1 MKTIFSLGLL
11 AVLNIAL
18 LFLIHWFVLVTVG
31 PGEETDAFF
40 AGMAVP
46 QLILAILGGSL
57 MQVLVPLL
65 SVSEGEHFQRDTW
78 GFFIFV
84 GACLSLIAISLFF
97 LAPLWV
103 PFFVPGF
110 SNTAKV
116 LMIVLTRIQLIGMV
130 FTALSSVL
138 WAVYQS
144 RKYFIWVAFVPVFTN
159 AVSLGGLVWALPRY
173 GITSAAWVGVLGVV
187 LQTLLLIPIL
197 GHYRKPDWKSNIYRE
212 AWKQVKPLF
221 LGACYYKTDPLVD
234 RLLTSMAPVGGLSLF
249 YLGHQIYGAA
259 TQVINKSI
267 VAPVVPLLAR
277 NANEENWKTF
287 RDTYQKRLL
296 WIIAVTGLSYFI
308 FLFIGESALK
318 FIFSSRDMSEE
329 HSTLLWWIMVC
340 LVGTFIGG
348 AGAQLTSAAFYTRG
362 DTRTPTKLG
371 VWTYTLYVPIKVW
384 VFMRYGI
391 TGLAISTSLYFVVNF
406 LLQVNFL
413 EVFYSKRHE
422 YIQNEA
428 R

>member
-1 MKTIFSLGLL
+1 MKTILSLGSL
-11 AVLNIAL
+11 AVLNILL
-18 LFLIHWFVLVTVG
+18 LFLIHWFILVTVG

-40 AGMAVP
+40 AGMAMP

-57 MQVLVPLL
+57 IQVLVPMFT
-65 SVSEGEHFQRDTW
+65 VREGERFKRDTW
-78 GFFIFV
+78 GLFLIV
-84 GACLSLIAISLFF
+84 GGLLSVIALALFF

-110 SNTAKV
+110 SNTGKS
-116 LMIVLTRIQLIGMV
+116 LMIDLTRIQLITMI

-144 RKYFIWVAFVPVFTN
+144 RKYFIWVAFVPVFSN
-159 AVSLGGLVWALPRY
+159 ALSLGVLIWVLPRY
-173 GITSAAWVGVLGVV
+173 GIMSAAWVGVLGIV

-197 GHYRKPDWKSNIYRE
+197 GHYRKPDWESNIYRE
-212 AWKQVKPLF
+212 AWQQIRPLF
-221 LGACYYKTDPLVD
+221 WGACYYKTDPLVD
-234 RLLTSMAPVGGLSLF
+234 RILTSMAPVGGLSLF

-267 VAPVVPLLAR
+267 VAPIVPLLTQ
-277 NANEENWKTF
+277 NAKEKNWKVF
-287 RDTYQKRLL
+287 REISQKRLL
-296 WIIAVTGLSYFI
+296 WVVCITGLSYFL

-318 FIFSSRDMSEE
+318 LIFATRDMSEE
-329 HSTLLWWIMVC
+329 HSALLWWIMVA
-340 LVGTFIGG
+340 LGGVFIAG

-371 VWTYTLYVPIKVW
+371 VWIYTLYVPIKIL
-384 VFMRYGI
+384 VFLRYGI
-391 TGLAISTSLYFVVNF
+391 IGLSISASLYFTANF
-406 LLQVNFL
+406 LFQMKFL
-413 EVFYSKRHE
+413 GIFYAKGHE
-422 YIQNEA
+422 PLQNEA